1 MLVEE
6 DDSLR
11 DILREVLQAS
21 EKAVQAYGDSQEANQ
36 ALKKLSFDVV
46 ITDLGLKKGQGR
58 GGLDLSYAL
67 FIAQSFDRVQLS
79 GLAGRVE
86 PKKYSY
92 ASQKRRTG
100 TAR

>member
-1 MLVEE
+1 LLVEE

-46 ITDLGLKKGQGR
+46 ITDLGLKKGPGR
-58 GGLDLSYAL
+58 GVRPHIVLPNILPNISP
-67 FIAQSFDRVQLS
+67 FV
-79 GLAGRVE
+79 V
-86 PKKYSY
+86 
-92 ASQKRRTG
+92 
-100 TAR
+100 